1 MFFFFHG
8 IKVRTYIIS
17 FSKVYL
23 LTMKKWMFISDK
35 KLLKTKNYSETLPIE
50 INFLRRLSIL
60 SFVFNFLILLNEES
74 ISFFT

>member
-1 MFFFFHG
+1 M
-8 IKVRTYIIS
+8 IS
-17 FSKVYL
+17 LNKVYL

-60 SFVFNFLILLNEES
+60 SFVFNF
-74 ISFFT
+74 

>member
-1 MFFFFHG
+1 MFFFFHV

-17 FSKVYL
+17 FNKVYL